1 MANPPRQE
9 GPGAFADAR
18 VSDRVQHFPESVI
31 RVMTRLAN
39 RYGAVNLSQGFPDF
53 DPPEEIL
60 GAARDALAA
69 IGFKCAKPEGS
80 TYIMADTR
88 PPTDKDDVGF
98 SRFQVEEVGV
108 AVVPGSSFFAEPAD
122 GRFFVRFVFPK
133 RIETPREA
141 TKRLEKVAG

>member
-1 MANPPRQE
+1 MANPRREE

-18 VSDRVQHFPESVI
+18 VPDWVQHFPESVI
-31 RVMTRLAN
+31 REMTRLAN
-39 RYGAVNLSQGFPDF
+39 RHGAVNLSQGFPDF

-60 GAARDALAA
+60 GAARDSLAA

-80 TYIMADTR
+80 TYIMADIR
-88 PPTDKDDVGF
+88 PLTDKDDVGF
-98 SRFQVEEVGV
+98 R
-108 AVVPGSSFFAEPAD
+108 
-122 GRFFVRFVFPK
+122 RFFVRFAFPK